1 MIYTLIFICIS
12 FIFKAIADTLKFHWS
27 NSIFSKIKNNKI
39 NQWLNPNSWTLMY
52 KNGDYKQGE
61 KFWGSSRWFAFLTD
75 GWHLFILIQIFSMLL
90 AITFNIYYIP
100 YISKFIDAFLLYC
113 IGGFL
118 FEFLFSKIFKVK

>member
-1 MIYTLIFICIS
+1 MVYTLIFICIS

-27 NSIFSKIKNNKI
+27 NSIFYKIKNNKI

-52 KNGDYKQGE
+52 KNGDSKQGE
-61 KFWGSSRWFAFLTD
+61 KFWGSSRWFAFLVD
-75 GWHLFILIQIFSMLL
+75 GWHLFILIQIFSMIL

-100 YISKFIDAFLLYC
+100 IISKFIDAFLLYC

-118 FEFLFSKIFKVK
+118 FEFLFSKIFKIK